1 MTLIKPA
8 ATVSAQGSQPGATC
22 KTPPI
27 NFRYTLSARNP
38 KNCIK
43 NSVRYAPT
51 RRDPN
56 RPAKSAMP
64 QHTAP
69 VNPRRTPTEILRDGG
84 LLAFWLQAEDR
95 HYLLQILPNFAF
107 RIRISQQI
115 SRMICGDQFRTAEI
129 KPFASKPG
137 DALGRLQKRLRCA
150 TPEATNHLRPDYIN
164 LPKKERRASC
174 DFIFFRQTVF
184 RRAAFHYVA
193 DVNVFSAQSHRLDH
207 LRKKFS
213 SAAHERLAFNIF
225 IAARPFADENQLR
238 FHAADSEND
247 IRAALVQ
254 LAASAIPNRFSNEL
268 KGVAFDPIARF
279 EQRRR
284 ARRRNYRR

>member
-1 MTLIKPA
+1 M
-8 ATVSAQGSQPGATC
+8 V
-22 KTPPI
+22 
-27 NFRYTLSARNP
+27 
-38 KNCIK
+38 
-43 NSVRYAPT
+43 
-51 RRDPN
+51 
-56 RPAKSAMP
+56 
-64 QHTAP
+64 
-69 VNPRRTPTEILRDGG
+69 
-84 LLAFWLQAEDR
+84 
-95 HYLLQILPNFAF
+95 
-107 RIRISQQI
+107 
-115 SRMICGDQFRTAEI
+115 CGNQFRAAEV
-129 KPFASKPG
+129 KPLAPEPR
-137 DALGRLQKRLRCA
+137 DTLGRLQKRLRSA
-150 TPEATNHLRPDYIN
+150 TPEAANYFRPDYIN
-164 LPKKERRASC
+164 LPEEKRRASC
-174 DFIFFRQTVF
+174 DFVFFRQAVF